1 MSKSLVE
8 FKKKISGLSKNEQ
21 QVLKLLQE
29 AGKLIVPIYDLQ
41 ENSKYPGANF
51 YPKDATKEEIEKAA
65 KKDPGILSPYTIVE
79 RQNNKLVAVPYHVK
93 YLKFLKSVALKLQ
106 EAAKKTENKEFS
118 KRLQKQ
124 AEALLD
130 GSYDEATIYWM
141 SMKPYKLDINIGP
154 VERYNDQ
161 LFFVKTS
168 YQAWVGVMD
177 EENTKRIIKYKDIIL
192 SARRRVLMPSEKIY
206 YYDKVQTRV
215 DDLVLLSG
223 LIARTLFVGVNLP
236 NDPNLMDKY
245 GSEITL
251 FKQTNK
257 IRYERNLE
265 IFNRIFSSEFKK
277 LFSRLELEEGSLYST
292 ALHELAHTYLRYRD
306 SETRLKELFPIIDEL
321 GATIMG
327 IKVCGSLF
335 LKDIATT
342 KQLESIMLAYLCR
355 SFHNVLIDK
364 DNKSKMHYI
373 LGGAIFINYLFETGA
388 IKEAGGIS
396 WPNFTKMYVSI
407 DELASILERLLS
419 QGTREDAEKFIKKYG
434 KTKKLYRFYTSK
446 IDFSSQ
452 K

>member
-1 MSKSLVE
+1 MSKPLVE
-8 FKKKISGLSKNEQ
+8 FKQKISGLAKNEQ

-29 AGKLIVPIYDLQ
+29 AGKLIVTIYDLQ
-41 ENSKYPGANF
+41 ENYKYQGANF
-51 YPKDATKEEIEKAA
+51 YPHNATKTELEKAA
-65 KKDPGILSPYTIVE
+65 KENPAILSSYTVVE
-79 RQNNKLVAVPYHVK
+79 RQGGKLVAVPYHIK
-93 YLKFLKSVALKLQ
+93 YRKLLEPVAFKLQ
-106 EAAKKTENKEFS
+106 EAAQKTENKEFA

-124 AEALLD
+124 AKTLLD
-130 GSYDEATIYWM
+130 GKYDEAAILWM

-168 YQAWVGVMD
+168 YQAWVGIMD

-192 SARRRVLMPSEKIY
+192 SARRKALMPSEKVD

-257 IRYERNLE
+257 IRYEKNLE
-265 IFNRIFSSEFKK
+265 IFNRIFAPEFRKR
-277 LFSRLELEEGSLYST
+277 FSHQDLEEGSLYSS
-292 ALHELAHTYLRYRD
+292 ALHELAHTYLRYRN
-306 SETRLKELFPIIDEL
+306 SEKRLKELFPVIDEL

-327 IKVCGSLF
+327 IKVCGSLL

-342 KQLESIMLAYLCR
+342 KQLESIMLVYLCR
-355 SFHNVLIDK
+355 SFYNVLIDK
-364 DNKSKMHYI
+364 DNKSKLHYI
-373 LGGAIFINYLFETGA
+373 LGGAIFINYLFEAGA
-388 IKEAGGIS
+388 IQEAGGIS

-407 DELASILERLLS
+407 DELTSILERLLS
-419 QGTREDAEKFIKKYG
+419 QGTREDTDEFIKRYG
-434 KTKKLYRFYTSK
+434 NIKKLQRFKVSLK
-446 IDFSSQ
+446 
-452 K
+452 

>member
-1 MSKSLVE
+1 MQSIGDKMSKPLIL
-8 FKKKISGLSKNEQ
+8 FKPNISKLTKNEK
-21 QVLKLLQE
+21 QVLDILVE
-29 AGKLIVPIYDLQ
+29 AGKLIAPLYLLQ
-41 ENSKYPGANF
+41 ENHQYPGANF
-51 YPKDATKEEIEKAA
+51 YPKDVTKEEIEKAV
-65 KKDPGILSPYTIVE
+65 KKDPTILSPYTVIE

-93 YLKFLKSVALKLQ
+93 YQKFLEPVVFKLQ
-106 EAAKKTENKEFS
+106 EAAQKTNNKEFA

-130 GSYDEATIYWM
+130 GGYDEAAIYWM

-154 VERYNDQ
+154 IERYNDQ

-236 NDPNLMDKY
+236 NDPNLMNKY

-257 IRYERNLE
+257 IRNEKNLA
-265 IFNRIFSSEFKK
+265 IFNRIFSPEFRK
-277 LFSRLELEEGSLYST
+277 LFSRQDLEEGSLYST

-306 SETRLKELFPIIDEL
+306 SEMRLKELFPIIDEL

-407 DELASILERLLS
+407 DELASVLERLLS
-419 QGTREDAEKFIKKYG
+419 QGTREDAEKFIEKYG
-434 KTKKLYRFYTSK
+434 ETKKLHKFH
-446 IDFSSQ
+446 FPV
-452 K
+452 